1 MDFGDVFAFLVF
13 LFFVVVLPLL
23 SKLAGKKGRSPDLSP
38 GVPPSQQSKR
48 GGLMATL
55 DEALRQAATQAERP
69 VPSEHTRSRGEHQ
82 RTAAEHRRTAS
93 EHRRTASETRR
104 TASEHRRT
112 ASEQQ
117 PTMAEHRPTASE
129 HTKGDVDVGRAPIG
143 SRRRKTRPGFVG
155 SVFAELRG
163 PASLSRAIVLREIL
177 GPPVSLRN
185 PPQDGGV

>member
-23 SKLAGKKGRSPDLSP
+23 SKLTGKKRSPDISP
-38 GVPPSQQSKR
+38 GIPPSQQSKG

-69 VPSEHTRSRGEHQ
+69 VPSEHTRTRGEHQ

-93 EHRRTASETRR
+93 EHRPTATEHRR

-112 ASEQQ
+112 ASE
-117 PTMAEHRPTASE
+117 HRPTPTEHQATLSE
-129 HTKGDVDVGRAPIG
+129 HVPGDLSG
-143 SRRRKTRPGFVG
+143 SRIPPGPARGKPRSGFVG

-163 PASLSRAIVLREIL
+163 PASLSRAIVLRDIL

-185 PPQDGGV
+185 PSQDGV